1 MSLRP
6 GARAE
11 VRRNRYKVAVDAD
24 EGRRRREDNM
34 VEIRKSKREES
45 LLKKRREGLQQQ
57 QQQFSASLQS
67 SALEK
72 KRSPPIEEVI
82 QSGVV
87 PRFVEFLM
95 REDFPQLQ
103 FEAAWALTNIASGTS
118 EHTRVVIDHGAVP
131 LFVKLLGSP
140 SDDVREQAVW
150 ALGNVAGDSPKCRDL
165 VLAHGAL
172 VPLLAQLNEHAK
184 LSMLRNATWTLSN
197 FCRGKP
203 QPHFEQVR
211 PALPALQRLIYS
223 NDEEV
228 LTDACWA
235 LSYLSDGTN
244 DKIQAVIE
252 AGVCQRLV
260 ELLLH
265 PSPSVLIPALRTVGN
280 IVTGDDLQTQYI
292 IDHGAL
298 PCLLSLLTHHHKK
311 SIKKEA
317 CWTISNITAGNR
329 EQIEAVIDSGLIGP
343 LVNLLLTAEFD
354 IKKEAAW
361 AISNAT
367 SGGTNEQIM
376 YLVNQN
382 CIKPLCDLLVCPDPR
397 IVTVCLEGLENILK
411 VGEAEKGNTGDVN
424 YFAQLID
431 EAGGLEKIENLQSHD
446 NNEIYEKAVKIL
458 ETYWLEEEDE
468 TLPEGDG
475 TQPGFNFGS
484 NGVQLPP
491 GSVSP
496 VDKAVSLVGGDTNDL
511 VEVGMVGSSRVGLQ
525 HVNEFG
531 ELGPKSRRCI
541 VGSFHAV
548 VVNKQSEE

>member
-6 GARAE
+6 NARTE
-11 VRRNRYKVAVDAD
+11 VRRNRYKVAVDAE

-45 LLKKRREGLQQQ
+45 LLKKRREGLQS
-57 QQQFSASLQS
+57 QQFTPNIQASTM
-67 SALEK
+67 EK
-72 KRSPPIEEVI
+72 KLESLPSMIAGVWSDNGNSQLEATTQFRKLLSIERSPPIEEVI

-118 EHTRVVIDHGAVP
+118 ENTKVVIDHGAVP
-131 LFVKLLGSP
+131 IFVKLLGSP

-150 ALGNVAGDSPKCRDL
+150 ALGNVAGDSPRCRDL
-165 VLAHGAL
+165 VLGHGAL
-172 VPLLAQLNEHAK
+172 IPLLAQLNEHAK

-203 QPHFEQVR
+203 QPPFEQTR
-211 PALPALQRLIYS
+211 PALPALERLVHS
-223 NDEEV
+223 SDEEV

-252 AGVCQRLV
+252 AGVCPRLV

-280 IVTGDDLQTQYI
+280 IVTGDDIQTQCI
-292 IDHGAL
+292 IQHGSL
-298 PCLLSLLTHHHKK
+298 PCLLSLLTHNHKK

-317 CWTISNITAGNR
+317 CWTISNITAGNK
-329 EQIEAVIDSGLIGP
+329 EQIQAVIEADLIAP

-367 SGGTNEQIM
+367 SGGTNEQIKF
-376 YLVNQN
+376 LVSQG

-397 IVTVCLEGLENILK
+397 IITVCLEGLENILK
-411 VGEAEKGNTGDVN
+411 VGEAEKNLGNTGDVN
-424 YFAQLID
+424 YYAQLID
-431 EAGGLEKIENLQSHD
+431 EAEGLEKIENLQSHD

-468 TLPEGDG
+468 TLPTGDDS
-475 TQPGFNFGS
+475 QPGFNFGGNDIQRPS
-484 NGVQLPP
+484 
-491 GSVSP
+491 
-496 VDKAVSLVGGDTNDL
+496 GGFNF
-511 VEVGMVGSSRVGLQ
+511 S
-525 HVNEFG
+525 
-531 ELGPKSRRCI
+531 
-541 VGSFHAV
+541 
-548 VVNKQSEE
+548 